1 MNTVTQTVDRT
12 AKQRIRVATH
22 GLCLVGAL
30 FLISACS
37 TPGDV
42 SSAPAV
48 QTVNPANPV
57 MPTDRT
63 ILLDMLS
70 VVTQIFDPFDTTLQ
84 VNNADT
90 DPTLQYFIDK
100 LVGNGYG
107 IQRVSADQG
116 ANYVSLT
123 RSVSKPKRV
132 DVITYSVSIG
142 AVEIER
148 DYTIPSRN
156 VVEPASMVRLSG
168 TRVAVA
174 VNDKTSGRKRV
185 TDPSLSQAEYFATLD
200 LDAQA
205 PVISIITPKLVQQ
218 VSARTADGPSLRT
231 LNTSNVEVNNLFNG
245 GESAFSSLLD
255 DYNQIQRQIIVF
267 GDDSLVLGET
277 NKSLLDQF
285 VESQYQRGDIISLVG
300 CSNGPTSLEIGNE
313 GLALG
318 RAKRVTVALMTRG
331 IEREQVF
338 NEGCWAPVSAGD
350 AFPNRGVVLELWREN
365 T

>member
-1 MNTVTQTVDRT
+1 MTQPVDST
-12 AKQRIRVATH
+12 AKQRLWVTTH
-22 GLCLVGAL
+22 RLCLISAL
-30 FLISACS
+30 FLITACT
-37 TPGDV
+37 TPGTV
-42 SSAPAV
+42 SSTPAV
-48 QTVNPANPV
+48 QTLATPNPV

-90 DPTLQYFIDK
+90 DPTLQHFIDK
-100 LVGNGYG
+100 LVSSGYG

-123 RSVSKPKRV
+123 RSVNKPERV
-132 DVITYSVSIG
+132 DVVTFNVTIG

-156 VVEPASMVRLSG
+156 VVAPASKVRLSG

-174 VNDKTSGRKRV
+174 VNDKASGRKQI
-185 TDPSLSQAEYFATLD
+185 TDPSLSQAEYFASLNLD
-200 LDAQA
+200 TQA
-205 PVISIITPKLVQQ
+205 PVISLITPKLVRQ
-218 VSARTADGPSLRT
+218 VSARTADGPTLRT
-231 LNTSNVEVNNLFNG
+231 LNTSNVEVNNLFHG

-255 DYNQIQRQIIVF
+255 DYNKIQRQIIVF

-331 IEREQVF
+331 VEREQVL